1 MMPPGVA
8 VHACPVAVQGVDTA
22 QNTSFRK
29 KVTDSPGNPESPSGL
44 IKILQFKGN
53 TPFLAFASRS
63 TNGEAG
69 K

>member
-53 TPFLAFASRS
+53 TLF
-63 TNGEAG
+63 
-69 K
+69 